1 MILPWEFYSLGKYFL
16 PQSST
21 VTKSKMVALYEDVHS
36 HIENT
41 PTLQAIT
48 TFHEKEHHLYSGSG
62 GGKNVFIDAPDQSD
76 WLNGA

>member
-1 MILPWEFYSLGKYFL
+1 
-16 PQSST
+16 
-21 VTKSKMVALYEDVHS
+21 MVALYEDVHS